1 MKKKSIKKHYCD
13 SGIFIS
19 FFNEEPQY
27 YEQCKNILLAAE
39 QGYIELYTSAF
50 SMAEVVYIKS
60 KKAKRDL
67 SDLEQENIINNLFS
81 NEWIKLVGFE
91 RETSEINR
99 YLIRSYKLQPFD
111 ALHLATAIRMKLDY
125 FDTVDQKLIDKVPQE
140 VNFSPNYPKKVI
152 IQKPFIEG
160 FQPPL
165 PFL

>member
-1 MKKKSIKKHYCD
+1 
-13 SGIFIS
+13 
-19 FFNEEPQY
+19 NLEEP
-27 YEQCKNILLAAE
+27 NILLAAE

-50 SMAEVVYIKS
+50 TMAEVVYIKS
-60 KKAKRDL
+60 LKAKRDL

>member
-1 MKKKSIKKHYCD
+1 
-13 SGIFIS
+13 
-19 FFNEEPQY
+19 
-27 YEQCKNILLAAE
+27 
-39 QGYIELYTSAF
+39 
-50 SMAEVVYIKS
+50 MAEVVYIKS
-60 KKAKRDL
+60 LKAKRDL